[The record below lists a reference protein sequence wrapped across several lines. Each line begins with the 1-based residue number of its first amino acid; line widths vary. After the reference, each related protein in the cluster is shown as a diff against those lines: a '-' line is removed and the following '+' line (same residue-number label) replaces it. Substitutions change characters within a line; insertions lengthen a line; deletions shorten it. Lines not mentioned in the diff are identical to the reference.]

1 MIVRS
6 VQPLLQTLAFKAKF
20 STAMPLPNLLLGTVP
35 FLPFIS
41 LHTYHVLSSNRNS
54 IFTACNVYISE
65 GKNAELLSRLESV
78 AATTTA
84 ATALANVFVDQ
95 PYHRTNFTLL
105 SRSPESLAQ
114 TAVTL
119 SLAALAALDLRSHA
133 ATHPRL
139 GVVDHISCH
148 PLSSHPDHLLSAAST
163 ARSIA
168 QKLGHSGI
176 PSFLYG
182 AAHPAQTQLVD
193 IRRGLGYFSASKPGG
208 KIWSGAPPAMKETSN
223 INRNSTQLPVV
234 PEYGPSV
241 ADPRAGVS
249 CIGAV
254 PWMMNLNVLVDSG
267 DMRAVREMAREVSE
281 RGGGLAGVQAMAL
294 QHEKGIEVACNL
306 LRPLEVDAGV
316 VEREIRRLAGKKDL
330 KVLDAYCTGKTVEE
344 LERIG
349 IEKL

>member
-1 MIVRS
+1 
-6 VQPLLQTLAFKAKF
+6 
-20 STAMPLPNLLLGTVP
+20 
-35 FLPFIS
+35 
-41 LHTYHVLSSNRNS
+41 
-54 IFTACNVYISE
+54 
-65 GKNAELLSRLESV
+65 
-78 AATTTA
+78 
-84 ATALANVFVDQ
+84 
-95 PYHRTNFTLL
+95 
-105 SRSPESLAQ
+105 
-114 TAVTL
+114 
-119 SLAALAALDLRSHA
+119 
-133 ATHPRL
+133 
-139 GVVDHISCH
+139 
-148 PLSSHPDHLLSAAST
+148 
-163 ARSIA
+163 
-168 QKLGHSGI
+168 
-176 PSFLYG
+176 
-182 AAHPAQTQLVD
+182 
-193 IRRGLGYFSASKPGG
+193 
-208 KIWSGAPPAMKETSN
+208 MKETSN
-223 INRNSTQLPVV
+223 INRNSTQLPVL

-254 PWMMNLNVLVDSG
+254 PWMTNLNVLVDSG